1 MASAPVLTSQ
11 VPTSVLAGGTFYNS
25 TGLLG
30 GHIFNQG
37 MEQPDV
43 LRALIMKFP
52 DFFLTSLLD
61 KIGATGEMDNST
73 LGWSVMDNTRKSATA
88 TTVTNNTT
96 ATATAVLDTTY
107 ASASGNL
114 GYWLVGDTFR
124 VANSGAIGIVTAV
137 TNSGGT
143 LQSIDVQRLSGAV
156 WTAADFASGFLI
168 GHVGSAYGDGSTGAG
183 GYRNYFPDNDYN
195 VSTILRRDFKIS
207 RDAMTSKKWLDAPGG
222 KDWWYAQEDFE
233 QRNIMRDIEATIL
246 LGKRFKATNLGGANM
261 SRGLLEYA
269 EGSGVQQTFS
279 SAVGVQ
285 EADLSNLLTQLSDR
299 QGANELIA
307 LCGTQ
312 ILADLQHTLADRYR
326 AIPNSE
332 SPATK
337 AGLDFT
343 SYKILGKTLHLAKYE
358 AFSDTSIFPAVT
370 ASSTVKDFR
379 NLALI
384 LDFSDTEN
392 GKNIQVKYR
401 KGAKMIQQLL
411 PGMVGGG
418 QAVNKFD
425 GIEGALLTEFMP
437 VVYIPGRLGLLYANS

>member
-1 MASAPVLTSQ
+1 MASAPVVTAQ
-11 VPTSVLAGGTFYNS
+11 YPTSPLAGGTFYNTS
-25 TGLLG
+25 GLFG

-43 LRALIMKFP
+43 LRAVMMKFP

-61 KIGATGEMDNST
+61 KIGATGEMDNDT
-73 LGWSVMDNTRKSATA
+73 LGWSIMDNTRKSATA

-107 ASASGNL
+107 VAANGNL

-137 TNSGGT
+137 TNSSAV
-143 LQSIDVQRLSGAV
+143 QQIDVQRLNGAV
-156 WTAADFASGFLI
+156 WTAADFASGHLI
-168 GHVGSAYGDGSTGAG
+168 GHIGSAYGEGSTGAG

-195 VSTILRRDFKIS
+195 VSTILRRDFKIT
-207 RDAMTSKKWLDAPGG
+207 RNAMTQKKWLDAPGG

-246 LGKRFKATNLGGANM
+246 LGKRYKATNLGGANM

-285 EADLSNLLTQLSDR
+285 EADISELLTQLSDR
-299 QGANELIA
+299 QGASELIA
-307 LCGTQ
+307 LCGTR
-312 ILADLQHTLADRYR
+312 ILTDLQHALGDRYR
-326 AIPNSE
+326 TIPNSSE
-332 SPATK
+332 PAKK
-337 AGLDFT
+337 AGLAFD
-343 SYKILGKTLHLAKYE
+343 SYSIAGKTLHLAKYE

-379 NLALI
+379 NLALV
-384 LDFSDTEN
+384 LDFSETEN

-411 PGMVGGG
+411 PGMVGAG

-425 GIEGALLTEFMP
+425 GIEGAILTEFMP
-437 VVYIPGRLGLLYANS
+437 VVYMPNRLGLLFANS